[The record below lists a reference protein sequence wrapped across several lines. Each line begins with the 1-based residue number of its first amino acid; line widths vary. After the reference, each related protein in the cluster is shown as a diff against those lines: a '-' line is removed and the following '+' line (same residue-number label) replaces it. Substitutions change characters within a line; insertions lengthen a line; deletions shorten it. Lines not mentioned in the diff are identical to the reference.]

1 MGVTSVCQW
10 PLADGKSIQQNVEIL
25 AKKLELMGATKQ
37 ASFLVDCEMYHPVS
51 NTGQSM
57 KYLYVM
63 HNSEYPLSCFA
74 LYENGPCLTADVGF
88 DALMLKL
95 KGLFQNAKSNKVEAR
110 GTRYVYADFLIK
122 LGTVTMGPSSKGVCV
137 EVEYCP
143 CVVPSDCW
151 GLLQEFM
158 QALLGPH
165 APARCSRCGSPSLTF
180 LAAVGHCVAW
190 PGPGLKRTCVL
201 SASHSLRLLAP
212 PTTARD
218 AKRTPSPTGEGWPR
232 RVPDRF
238 ACYSR
243 LRYIYT

>member
-10 PLADGKSIQQNVEIL
+10 PLADGKSIQQNVEML

-51 NTGQSM
+51 STGQSM
-57 KYLYVM
+57 KCMYVM

-165 APARCSRCGSPSLTF
+165 APVS
-180 LAAVGHCVAW
+180 
-190 PGPGLKRTCVL
+190 
-201 SASHSLRLLAP
+201 P
-212 PTTARD
+212 PTAGAGRADGATGGAALYTAADTMVQYMELFNRMR
-218 AKRTPSPTGEGWPR
+218 KQQGPSAPTQR
-232 RVPDRF
+232 
-238 ACYSR
+238 
-243 LRYIYT
+243 